1 MITSTTET
9 EQNEMNKKK
18 GKGYFYWL
26 GQLHFNR
33 GDEILYLE
41 YHGKNWPN
49 WAKSAYMRAI
59 T

>member
-1 MITSTTET
+1 
-9 EQNEMNKKK
+9 MNKMNKMNKMNTKK

-41 YHGKNWPN
+41 YQGKNWPN